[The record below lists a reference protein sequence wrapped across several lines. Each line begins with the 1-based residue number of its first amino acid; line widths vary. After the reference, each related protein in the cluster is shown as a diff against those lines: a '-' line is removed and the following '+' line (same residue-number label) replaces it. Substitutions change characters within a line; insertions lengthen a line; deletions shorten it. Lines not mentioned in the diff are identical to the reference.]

1 MDVDGNVLRPVLNG
15 LFLFSK
21 FGTYS
26 ITEKVGA
33 NFENVSQA

>member
-1 MDVDGNVLRPVLNG
+1 MDVDGNVISPVLNG

-21 FGTYS
+21 FGRYS

-33 NFENVSQA
+33 SLEKMSQA